1 LFVVDASIA
10 ASWFL
15 EDEGGDQVGH
25 AWQKLRAESAIVPS
39 IWWYEIRN
47 ALLIAE
53 RKRRIVASD
62 VDRAWRELWRM
73 RIEID
78 FMPDDRAILRLARAY
93 SLTVHDAAYVE
104 LAARMGCPL
113 ATLDD
118 EMATAAKAE
127 RIPLIDHAR

>member
-1 LFVVDASIA
+1 MLDASIA

-15 EDEGGDQVGH
+15 EDEGDDQASL
-25 AWQKLRAESAIVPS
+25 AWHRLRAESAAVPS

-62 VDRAWRELWRM
+62 VDRAWRELPRM

-78 FMPDDRAILRLARAY
+78 FMPDDRAILRLARAH
-93 SLTVHDAAYVE
+93 SLTVYDAAYVE
-104 LAARMGCPL
+104 LAVRMGCPL
-113 ATLDD
+113 ATLDGD
-118 EMATAAKAE
+118 MAQAAKAE
-127 RIPLIDHAR
+127 HIPLIDHAA